1 MAELYDVLDANEI
14 DGQGKDADIL
24 AVEADTAWS
33 KVMIH
38 PAQEVPA
45 GDYVLAL
52 SMQVTFSANNNS
64 ILWRAAGAVALDE
77 EELHLDKTRLL
88 IRHTYFFNLSWD
100 GGLFAFDM
108 EMARANTS
116 FTAVADYAEFTLTRR
131 S

>member
-1 MAELYDVLDANEI
+1 MEFYDVLDANEI
-14 DGQGKDADIL
+14 DGQGKDTVID
-24 AVEADTAWS
+24 AVETDIEWS

-45 GDYVLAL
+45 GDYVLAM
-52 SMQVTFSANNNS
+52 SMQVSFSATNNS
-64 ILWRAAGAVALDE
+64 ILWRAVGAVALNE

-116 FTAVADYAEFTLTRR
+116 FTATADYAEFTLTRR